1 MGKTATRFSKTTSI
15 PSTSR
20 PTTIPRMDEASGTR
34 STEEAAVDTAR
45 VNADAEAL
53 ENSDALLENY
63 VHPVDITSDNDTED
77 ADDDTDDDGIPR
89 MDEASGT
96 RSTEEAAADTARV
109 NADAEALENSDALL
123 ENDVHPVDITSD
135 NDTEDADIPRMD
147 VASGTR
153 STEEAAVDTARV
165 NA

>member
-34 STEEAAVDTAR
+34 STEEAAADTAR

-53 ENSDALLENY
+53 ENS

-89 MDEASGT
+89 ID
-96 RSTEEAAADTARV
+96 D
-109 NADAEALENSDALL
+109 
-123 ENDVHPVDITSD
+123 
-135 NDTEDADIPRMD
+135 
-147 VASGTR
+147 
-153 STEEAAVDTARV
+153 AVDKPRIAAFDLTTEILIY
-165 NA
+165 NNYI